1 MNEMKQKQEQ
11 ASLAELD
18 LMQEYPSPDE
28 TAGAKIKQW
37 VAGKSRGRIE
47 NEPIMHSRNK
57 LVRICHRWWPGMS
70 EKERKT

>member
-28 TAGAKIKQW
+28 AAGAKIKQ
-37 VAGKSRGRIE
+37 
-47 NEPIMHSRNK
+47 
-57 LVRICHRWWPGMS
+57 
-70 EKERKT
+70 